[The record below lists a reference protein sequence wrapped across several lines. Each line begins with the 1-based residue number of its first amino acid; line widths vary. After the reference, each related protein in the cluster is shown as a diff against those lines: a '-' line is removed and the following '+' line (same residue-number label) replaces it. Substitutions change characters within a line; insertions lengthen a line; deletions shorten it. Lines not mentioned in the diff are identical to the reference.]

1 MRFNYKILG
10 LVMFIM
16 LICCVSAAS
25 ATDVDNMTVPDDTD
39 VIDVDVP
46 VESVDD
52 VEIDDSAD
60 DFESDDSVDNANSE
74 QNLRGLANING
85 NTNIG
90 YYFDSTTGA
99 LKSNVGNTLTF
110 GGDFY
115 NSNYQYNN
123 FIINRAV
130 TINANSSD
138 LPTLHDMGFELT
150 ANGITIT
157 GLTMVMDAPEDEDC
171 ILINVND
178 ADNSVISN
186 NIITYTCNYEN
197 SACYNHVIRVVESEG
212 VEVSGN
218 TITAYLPLKD
228 VDFNQP
234 YPSIYTD
241 LVAGVAVESS
251 NDFVFEN
258 NKLYVNVSRNS
269 TGYPTLDAFIIANS
283 ADAYIGNNTI
293 VEIDNKTL
301 PGNNNYLYAVD
312 VYACDGAIIE
322 NNNIVLSSKG
332 GAIIAGTN
340 NGTGAAY
347 GIQLTG
353 PHSVMISN
361 NTITTANNGPNCGIY
376 SQNFNGDSYLTII
389 DNTIH
394 VEGNASSD
402 HSWSLVTGME
412 LQDNEAYVAGNTITV
427 YNKENYTDGD
437 NVYGISFSQYGNAV
451 PKFEITNNTVNVIHG
466 KYAVYV
472 QYSTSSSSVYENCLY
487 TDYYCGD
494 DAVGGNIN
502 HYGNYC
508 PQCNCNN
515 CNCQHSP

>member
-1 MRFNYKILG
+1 MKLSSKILVIFT
-10 LVMFIM
+10 LVMM
-16 LICCVSAAS
+16 ICCVSAVS
-25 ATDVDNMTVPDDTD
+25 ATDVNSTGDTIITDDVVTD
-39 VIDVDVP
+39 DVSDVVEDVEVNDASADVD
-46 VESVDD
+46 
-52 VEIDDSAD
+52 
-60 DFESDDSVDNANSE
+60 E
-74 QNLRGLANING
+74 QENLRLITPTINS
-85 NTNIG
+85 NTNIYNFFDG
-90 YYFDSTTGA
+90 YGN
-99 LKSNVGNTLTF
+99 LKTNVGNTFTF
-110 GGDFY
+110 YGDFY
-115 NSNYQYNN
+115 NNAYSFDN
-123 FIINRAV
+123 FKINRAV
-130 TINANSSD
+130 TINANGA
-138 LPTLHDMGFELT
+138 TFYDMGFELSGGAIT
-150 ANGITIT
+150 LNGATFI
-157 GLTMVMDAPEDEDC
+157 MNAPEDEEC

-178 ADNSVISN
+178 AGNSVISN
-186 NIITYTCNYEN
+186 NVINYTCNYEN
-197 SACYNHVIRVVESEG
+197 SAYYNHVIRVVESEG

-218 TITAYLPLKD
+218 TIAAYLPLKD

-258 NKLYVNVSRNS
+258 NNLYVNVSRNS

-283 ADAYIGNNTI
+283 ENAYIGNNTI
-293 VEIDNKTL
+293 VEIDNKTF

-322 NNNIVLSSKG
+322 NNNIALSSNG
-332 GAIIAGTN
+332 GSIIAGTN

-353 PHSVMISN
+353 PHSVMVSN

-376 SQNFNGDSYLTII
+376 SQNFNGDSYLTIV
-389 DNTIH
+389 DNTIY
-394 VEGNASSD
+394 VEGNASTT
-402 HSWSLVTGME
+402 HEWSLVTGME

-427 YNKENYTDGD
+427 YNKETYTDGD
-437 NVYGISFSQYGNAV
+437 NVYGISFSQYGNGV
-451 PKFEITNNTVNVIHG
+451 PTFEITNNTVNVIHG

-472 QYSTSSSSVYENCLY
+472 QYSTTYSSVYENCLY